1 MKYDGVRSVRMPI
14 NFSADICEIREQLA
28 MRTKVSLA
36 WAVRDAVE
44 QYVANQKD
52 SRSLIEF
59 R

>member
-1 MKYDGVRSVRMPI
+1 MKYDGVRSVRTPI

-52 SRSLIEF
+52 SRSLNEF